1 METTLVIFLNL
12 YLLIK
17 EDVDKSNPNLLELL
31 ASFNVFSRKS
41 KLKQTFWILV
51 LLEQSGFYYLIMMLM
66 NKQRDQINSLPIPGI
81 QQNQKVINGH

>member
-1 METTLVIFLNL
+1 MKTTLIIFLNL

>member
-1 METTLVIFLNL
+1 MKTTLIIFLNL

-31 ASFNVFSRKS
+31 ASFYVFSRKS
-41 KLKQTFWILV
+41 KLIQSFWILV